1 MSDEG
6 AIILVVAFI
15 SAIIIITIC
24 LGIKSAKKAEE
35 EAQQR
40 EKARKQKAN
49 EERKRQEAI
58 AKRRE
63 EERQKLEEER
73 KRCEEEDR
81 KRKEEEEHKRQ
92 EEEHKRKEEEE
103 RKRQEEER
111 KRNTKCVVCQKCSMG
126 YVLCKNCL
134 NRSKVFQEELPY
146 IKIKD
151 FKATTNFY
159 QELIDKSIFAEN
171 KNDREYNSIRLF
183 AVARL
188 LKDRY
193 FMDDIVEQTYDFL
206 SDMEEEGY
214 ATSALIIEK
223 YASPE
228 AKAKAEATEE
238 KEEPSVQEQKPMPED
253 YRDLY
258 KKPYRCEDGD
268 YVRSKSERE
277 IDNFLFRNRIWHI
290 YEPEYICKETGKKY
304 YPDFYLPDYKLYIE
318 YFGLTDEKYLEKK
331 AEKIRMFQNDP
342 DIHFACV
349 SHEDDSNITEKMKAV
364 CQEYQIP
371 VA

>member
-1 MSDEG
+1 MDDT
-6 AIILVVAFI
+6 IMIWL
-15 SAIIIITIC
+15 IIIALIAASFIVFV
-24 LGIKSAKKAEE
+24 LIKDRKDK
-35 EAQQR
+35 EAQQQA
-40 EKARKQKAN
+40 ELKKKQ
-49 EERKRQEAI
+49 EEEYRRQEAI
-58 AKRRE
+58 AKRQE
-63 EERQKLEEER
+63 EERKKLEEER

-81 KRKEEEEHKRQ
+81 KRKE
-92 EEEHKRKEEEE
+92 
-103 RKRQEEER
+103 EEER

-126 YVLCKNCL
+126 YVLCENCL
-134 NRSKVFQEELPY
+134 DRSKVFQKELPLV
-146 IKIKD
+146 KIKD
-151 FKATTNFY
+151 FKATANFY
-159 QELIDKSIFAEN
+159 QELIDKSIFAES

-183 AVARL
+183 AVACL
-188 LKDRY
+188 LKDKY

-228 AKAKAEATEE
+228 AKAQAEANEG
-238 KEEPSVQEQKPMPED
+238 KKDPSVQEQKPIPED

-349 SHEDDSNITEKMKAV
+349 NHEDDSNITEKMKAV
-364 CQEYQIP
+364 CQEYQIT

>member
-1 MSDEG
+1 MDDTIMIWLV
-6 AIILVVAFI
+6 IIALIAASFI
-15 SAIIIITIC
+15 VFV
-24 LGIKSAKKAEE
+24 LIKDRKDK
-35 EAQQR
+35 EAQQQA
-40 EKARKQKAN
+40 ELKKKQ
-49 EERKRQEAI
+49 EEEYRRQEAI
-58 AKRRE
+58 AKRQE
-63 EERQKLEEER
+63 EERKKLEEER
-73 KRCEEEDR
+73 KRCEEDER
-81 KRKEEEEHKRQ
+81 KRKE
-92 EEEHKRKEEEE
+92 
-103 RKRQEEER
+103 EEER

-126 YVLCKNCL
+126 NILCDNCL
-134 NRSKVFQEELPY
+134 DRSKVFQKELPLL
-146 IKIKD
+146 KIKD

-159 QELIDKSIFAEN
+159 QELIDKSIFAES

-183 AVARL
+183 SVARL
-188 LKDRY
+188 LKEKY

-206 SDMEEEGY
+206 EDMEEEGY
-214 ATSALIIEK
+214 ATSALIINR

-238 KEEPSVQEQKPMPED
+238 KEKTSGQENKPMPED
-253 YRDLY
+253 YRDFY

-331 AEKIRMFQNDP
+331 AEKIRMFRNDP
-342 DIHFACV
+342 DIHFAYI

-364 CQEYQIP
+364 CQENQIP
-371 VA
+371 MT

>member
-1 MSDEG
+1 MDDT
-6 AIILVVAFI
+6 IMIWL
-15 SAIIIITIC
+15 IIIALIAASFIVFV
-24 LGIKSAKKAEE
+24 LIKDRKDK
-35 EAQQR
+35 EAQQQA
-40 EKARKQKAN
+40 ELKKKQ
-49 EERKRQEAI
+49 EEEYRRQEAI
-58 AKRRE
+58 AKRQE
-63 EERQKLEEER
+63 EERKKLEEER

-81 KRKEEEEHKRQ
+81 KRKE
-92 EEEHKRKEEEE
+92 
-103 RKRQEEER
+103 EEER

-126 YVLCKNCL
+126 YVLCENCL
-134 NRSKVFQEELPY
+134 DRSKVFQKELPLV
-146 IKIKD
+146 KIKD
-151 FKATTNFY
+151 FKATANFY
-159 QELIDKSIFAEN
+159 QELIDKSIFAES

-183 AVARL
+183 AVACL
-188 LKDRY
+188 LKDKY

-228 AKAKAEATEE
+228 AKAQAEANEG
-238 KEEPSVQEQKPMPED
+238 KKDPSVQEQKPMPED